1 MPRPRRTQISLEDTS
16 YYHCCS
22 RVVRRAFLCGDDS
35 YSGKN
40 YDHRRGWVESLL
52 FELAAVFAIDV
63 AAYAVMSNH
72 LHVVLRV
79 DIETANRWTDREVLE
94 QWHKLFKGDELTQ
107 KFVKGELVEA
117 HQVNRLKHSIAL
129 YRSRLCDISWFM
141 RCLNEPIARQ
151 ANQEDNCTGRF
162 WEGRFKSQ
170 ALLDEAAV
178 LACMTYV
185 DYSLLKE
192 SPIRSQLADT
202 PEQSDHT
209 SIQLRI
215 RAALKGEQPSNLL
228 PFIGNE
234 CDNQPNGIAFALTDY
249 LQLVEDTER
258 IIRNDKRGY
267 ISESSGKLLKRLNI
281 HHDNWLKLTT
291 EFGKLFHGPVGT
303 LQALTDYCKHLEKR
317 RRHFAASCQHFH
329 CNR

>member
-1 MPRPRRTQISLEDTS
+1 MPRPRRTQISLEDTP

-40 YDHRRGWVESLL
+40 YDHRRAWVESLL
-52 FELAAVFAIDV
+52 FELEAVFAIDI
-63 AAYAVMSNH
+63 AAFAVMSNH

-79 DIETANRWTDREVLE
+79 DIDRANRWTDREVLE

-107 KFVKGELVEA
+107 KFAKGELVEP
-117 HQVNRLKHSIAL
+117 HQVLRLKHTIAI

-151 ANQEDNCTGRF
+151 ANQEDNCSGRF

-185 DYSLLKE
+185 DLN
-192 SPIRSQLADT
+192 PIRAKMANT

-215 RAALKGEQPSNLL
+215 RAALKGEQPNNLL

-234 CDNQPNGIAFALTDY
+234 RDNQPNGIAFTLKDY
-249 LQLVEDTER
+249 LELVEDTGR
-258 IIRNDKRGY
+258 IIRNDKRGS
-267 ISESSGKLLKRLNI
+267 ISENSGKLLTRLNI
-281 HHDNWLKLTT
+281 PHDNWLKLTT

-303 LQALTDYCKHLEKR
+303 LQELTDYCEHLEKQ
-317 RRHFAASCQHFH
+317 RRHFAKC
-329 CNR
+329 CRYLNTG

>member
-1 MPRPRRTQISLEDTS
+1 MPRPRRTQISLEDTP

-40 YDHRRGWVESLL
+40 YDHRRAWVESLL
-52 FELAAVFAIDV
+52 FELEAVFAIDV
-63 AAYAVMSNH
+63 AAFAVMSNH
-72 LHVVLRV
+72 LHLVLRV
-79 DIETANRWTDREVLE
+79 DIETANHWTDREVLE
-94 QWHKLFKGDELTQ
+94 QWHKLFKGDALTQ
-107 KFVKGELVEA
+107 KFAKGELVEA
-117 HQVNRLKHSIAL
+117 HEVSRLKHSIAL

-185 DYSLLKE
+185 DLN
-192 SPIRSQLADT
+192 PIRAQLADT

-234 CDNQPNGIAFALTDY
+234 CDNQPNGIAFSLTDY
-249 LQLVEDTER
+249 LQLVDDTGR

-267 ISESSGKLLKRLNI
+267 ISESSAKILNRLNI
-281 HHDNWLKLTT
+281 PHDNWLKLTT

-303 LQALTDYCKHLEKR
+303 LQELSDYCEHLEKR
-317 RRHFAASCQHFH
+317 RRHFAASCQHF
-329 CNR
+329 

>member
-22 RVVRRAFLCGDDS
+22 RVVRRAFLCGDDT

-40 YDHRRGWVESLL
+40 YDHRRAWVESLL
-52 FELAAVFAIDV
+52 FELEAVFAIDV
-63 AAYAVMSNH
+63 AAFAVMSNH

-79 DIETANRWTDREVLE
+79 DIETANLWTDREVLE

-107 KFVKGELVEA
+107 KFAKGELVEA
-117 HQVNRLKHSIAL
+117 YEVSRLKHSIAI

-178 LACMTYV
+178 LACITYV
-185 DYSLLKE
+185 DLN
-192 SPIRSQLADT
+192 PIRAQLADT

-234 CDNQPNGIAFALTDY
+234 CDNQPNGIAFSLMDY
-249 LQLVEDTER
+249 VQLVDDTGR

-267 ISESSGKLLKRLNI
+267 ISENSAKILTRLNI
-281 HHDNWLKLTT
+281 PHDNWLKLTT

-303 LQALTDYCKHLEKR
+303 LQALTDYCEHLEKR
-317 RRHFAASCQHFH
+317 RRHFAKCCQHFYS
-329 CNR
+329 N

>member
-1 MPRPRRTQISLEDTS
+1 MPRPRRTQISLEDTP

-22 RVVRRAFLCGDDS
+22 RVVRRAFLCGDDT

-40 YDHRRGWVESLL
+40 YDHRRTWVESLL
-52 FELAAVFAIDV
+52 FELEAIFAIDV
-63 AAYAVMSNH
+63 AAFAVMSNH
-72 LHVVLRV
+72 LHLVLRV
-79 DIETANRWTDREVLE
+79 DIDSANGWTDREVLE

-107 KFVKGELVEA
+107 KFAKGELVEA
-117 HQVNRLKHSIAL
+117 YEVSRLKHSIAI

-185 DYSLLKE
+185 DLN
-192 SPIRSQLADT
+192 PIRAQLADT

-228 PFIGNE
+228 PFIANE
-234 CDNQPNGIAFALTDY
+234 CDNQPNGIAFSLMDY
-249 LQLVEDTER
+249 LQLVDDTGR

-267 ISESSGKLLKRLNI
+267 ISESSAKILTRLNI
-281 HHDNWLKLTT
+281 PHDNWLKLTT
-291 EFGKLFHGPVGT
+291 DFGKLFHGPVGT
-303 LQALTDYCKHLEKR
+303 LQELTDYCEHLEKR
-317 RRHFAASCQHFH
+317 RRHFAASCQHFKS
-329 CNR
+329 N

>member
-1 MPRPRRTQISLEDTS
+1 MNSHLNISP

-40 YDHRRGWVESLL
+40 YDHRRAWVESLL
-52 FELAAVFAIDV
+52 FELEAVFAIDV
-63 AAYAVMSNH
+63 AAFAVMSNYLH
-72 LHVVLRV
+72 LVLRV
-79 DIETANRWTDREVLE
+79 DIDSANRWTDREVLE

-107 KFVKGELVEA
+107 KFAKGELVEA
-117 HQVNRLKHSIAL
+117 HEVNRLKHSIAL

-170 ALLDEAAV
+170 DLLDEAAV

-215 RAALKGEQPSNLL
+215 RAVLKGEQPSNLL

-234 CDNQPNGIAFALTDY
+234 CNNQPSGIAFSLTDY
-249 LQLVEDTER
+249 LQLVDDTGR
-258 IIRNDKRGY
+258 IIRNDKRGN
-267 ISESSGKLLKRLNI
+267 ISESSAKILNRLNI
-281 HHDNWLKLTT
+281 PHDNWLKLTT

-303 LQALTDYCKHLEKR
+303 LQELSDYCEHLEKR
-317 RRHFAASCQHFH
+317 RRHFASSCQHLR
-329 CNR
+329 CN